1 MITDPQGTVLALF
14 AAFCRV
20 GGCFMLL
27 PGFSS
32 ARLSVQIR
40 LLLAVAISMGVLP
53 ILWDTIYPRTSSGT
67 IANYLTLIV
76 FETLTGAVIGL
87 IARYYVLGLQFAGTV
102 LTMMMGFNA
111 PPTPDVLEDTAEN
124 QLTNLLSFAGLLVLF
139 MLDFHHVVLRALVES
154 YNVMPLGAG
163 FNPQSALITL
173 TDTLSQTFMIML
185 RLASP
190 FILYGLVFNV
200 SVGLVNKLAPQI
212 PIYFVSL
219 PFIIMGG
226 LFLLYFG
233 ISSLLEIF
241 AAGFIPVFRG
251 E

>member
-1 MITDPQGTVLALF
+1 MISDPQGTVLALF

-32 ARLSVQIR
+32 ARMSMQIR
-40 LLLAVAISMGVLP
+40 LFLAVAVSMAVLP
-53 ILWDTIYPRTSSGT
+53 LMWDTIYPRASGPLDG
-67 IANYLTLIV
+67 YLTMIT

-102 LTMMMGFNA
+102 LTMMMGFNS
-111 PPTPDVLEDTAEN
+111 PPTPDVLEDAAEN
-124 QLTNLLSFAGLLVLF
+124 QLTNLLSFTGLLILF
-139 MLDFHHVVLRALVES
+139 LLDFHHIVLRALVDS
-154 YNVMPLGAG
+154 YNVMPLGGG

-212 PIYFVSL
+212 PIYFISL

-226 LFLLYFG
+226 MLLLYFG
-233 ISSLLEIF
+233 VSSLLEIF
-241 AAGFIPVFRG
+241 TAGFLPVFRG
-251 E
+251 G

>member
-32 ARLSVQIR
+32 ARLTVQIR
-40 LLLAVAISMGVLP
+40 LFLAVAVSMAVLP
-53 ILWDTIYPRTSSGT
+53 ILWDTIYPRTSGSLDS
-67 IANYLTLIV
+67 YLSLIV

-124 QLTNLLSFAGLLVLF
+124 QLTNLLSFAGLMVLF
-139 MLDFHHVVLRALVES
+139 MLDFHHVVMRALVES
-154 YNVMPLGAG
+154 YNVMPIGAG
-163 FNPQSALITL
+163 FNPQGALITL

-200 SVGLVNKLAPQI
+200 SVGLINKLAPQI
-212 PIYFVSL
+212 PIYFISL

-226 LFLLYFG
+226 LFLIYFG

>member
-32 ARLSVQIR
+32 ARISLQIR
-40 LLLAVAISMGVLP
+40 LFLAVAVSMGVLP
-53 ILWDTIYPRTSSGT
+53 IMWDVIYPRASGDLDG
-67 IANYLTLIV
+67 YLKLIV

-111 PPTPDVLEDTAEN
+111 PPTPDVIEDTAEN
-124 QLTNLLSFAGLLVLF
+124 QLTNLLSFAGLMVLF
-139 MLDFHHVVLRALVES
+139 ILDFHHVVLRALVDS

-173 TDTLSQTFMIML
+173 TDTLAQTFMIML

-190 FILYGLVFNV
+190 FILYGLIFNIAI
-200 SVGLVNKLAPQI
+200 GLINKLAPQI

-226 LFLLYFG
+226 MVLLYFG
-233 ISSLLEIF
+233 ISSMLEIF
-241 AAGFIPVFRG
+241 TAGFLPVFRG
-251 E
+251 G

>member
-1 MITDPQGTVLALF
+1 MIADPQGTVLALF

-40 LLLAVAISMGVLP
+40 LFLAVAVSIAILP
-53 ILWDTIYPRTSSGT
+53 ILWDTIYPRATGSLDGY
-67 IANYLTLIV
+67 IKMIV

-111 PPTPDVLEDTAEN
+111 PPTPDVLEDAAEN
-124 QLTNLLSFAGLLVLF
+124 QLTNLLSFAALMVLF
-139 MLDFHHVVLRALVES
+139 MLDFHHVIMRALVES

-190 FILYGLVFNV
+190 FLIYGLLFNLAI
-200 SVGLVNKLAPQI
+200 GLVNKLAPAM
-212 PIYFVSL
+212 PLYFISL
-219 PFIIMGG
+219 PYLIMGG
-226 LFLLYFG
+226 MFLLYLGIAAMLKLFADGFG
-233 ISSLLEIF
+233 
-241 AAGFIPVFRG
+241 PVMLG
-251 E
+251 G